1 MLLLY
6 AVEKQNLELI
16 TASIDSLSSLWR
28 RIMESKT
35 LAIEFGKKIRNKRKS
50 LGITQENLALRCKFD
65 RTYGGIIERGEVNI
79 TLEKV
84 YRLAAV
90 LECDVNELLP

>member
-1 MLLLY
+1 M
-6 AVEKQNLELI
+6 ELI
-16 TASIDSLSSLWR
+16 TATIDSLSSLWR

-35 LAIEFGKKIRNKRKS
+35 LAIEFGKKVRNKRKS
-50 LGITQENLALRCKFD
+50 LGITQENLALICKFD

-84 YRLAAV
+84 YRLAVV
-90 LECDVNELLP
+90 LECEVKDLLP

>member
-1 MLLLY
+1 
-6 AVEKQNLELI
+6 
-16 TASIDSLSSLWR
+16 
-28 RIMESKT
+28 MESKK
-35 LAIEFGKKIRNKRKS
+35 LAIEFGKKVRNKRKF
-50 LGITQENLALRCKFD
+50 LGITQENLALLCKFD

-90 LECDVNELLP
+90 LECDVKELLP

>member
-1 MLLLY
+1 MDT
-6 AVEKQNLELI
+6 K
-16 TASIDSLSSLWR
+16 
-28 RIMESKT
+28 K
-35 LAIEFGKKIRNKRKS
+35 LAIEFGKKVRHKRKT
-50 LGITQENLALRCKFD
+50 LGITQEDLALRCKFD

-90 LECDVNELLP
+90 LECDIKDLLP

>member
-1 MLLLY
+1 
-6 AVEKQNLELI
+6 VELT
-16 TASIDSLSSLWR
+16 TATIDSLSSLWR

-35 LAIEFGKKIRNKRKS
+35 LAIEFGKKVRNKRKS
-50 LGITQENLALRCKFD
+50 LGITQENLALLCKFD

-84 YRLAAV
+84 YRLAV
-90 LECDVNELLP
+90 ILECEVEDLLP

>member
-1 MLLLY
+1 M
-6 AVEKQNLELI
+6 ELV
-16 TASIDSLSSLWR
+16 TSTIDSLSSLWR
-28 RIMESKT
+28 RLMDTKK
-35 LAIEFGKKIRNKRKS
+35 LAIEFGKKVRHKRKT
-50 LGITQENLALRCKFD
+50 LGITQEDLALRCKFD

-90 LECDVNELLP
+90 LECDIKDLLP

>member
-1 MLLLY
+1 
-6 AVEKQNLELI
+6 
-16 TASIDSLSSLWR
+16 
-28 RIMESKT
+28 MESKK
-35 LAIEFGKKIRNKRKS
+35 LAIEFGNKVRNK
-50 LGITQENLALRCKFD
+50 RCKFD

-90 LECDVNELLP
+90 LECDVKELLP

>member
-1 MLLLY
+1 M
-6 AVEKQNLELI
+6 ELI
-16 TASIDSLSSLWR
+16 TSTIDSLSSLWR
-28 RIMESKT
+28 GLMDTKK
-35 LAIEFGKKIRNKRKS
+35 LAIEFGKKVRRKRKT
-50 LGITQENLALRCKFD
+50 LGITQEDLALRCKFD

-90 LECDVNELLP
+90 LECDIKDLLP

>member
-1 MLLLY
+1 MDT
-6 AVEKQNLELI
+6 K
-16 TASIDSLSSLWR
+16 
-28 RIMESKT
+28 K
-35 LAIEFGKKIRNKRKS
+35 LAIEFGKKVRRKRKT
-50 LGITQENLALRCKFD
+50 LGITQEDLALRCKFD

-90 LECDVNELLP
+90 LECDIKDLLP

>member
-1 MLLLY
+1 M
-6 AVEKQNLELI
+6 ELI
-16 TASIDSLSSLWR
+16 TATIDSLSSLWR
-28 RIMESKT
+28 RLMESRT
-35 LAIEFGKKIRNKRKS
+35 LAIEFGKRVRNKRKA
-50 LGITQENLALRCKFD
+50 LGITQENLALLCKFD

-90 LECDVNELLP
+90 LECDVTDLLP